1 MPFEETQEAVRA
13 TLDQVNNILT
23 RLEPVVQKLIMSAQA
38 AAEQLDFVGSKDI
51 PALVSVISDK
61 VIPDE
66 LLTTQRF
73 RQVANDADAVLTK
86 GVVLTITPA
95 PGSILERLLRSEA
108 GKAGSLTITITPSVS

>member
-51 PALVSVISDK
+51 PALVSVISNK